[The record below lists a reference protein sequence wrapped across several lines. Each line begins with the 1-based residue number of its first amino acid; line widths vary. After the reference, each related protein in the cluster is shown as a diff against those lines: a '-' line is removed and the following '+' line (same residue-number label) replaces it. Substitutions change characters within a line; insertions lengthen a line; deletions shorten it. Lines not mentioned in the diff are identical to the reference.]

1 MKYFTGRT
9 ETDIRSY
16 YQNQSRANPNG
27 EVVLRVPLNV
37 QRGDFGVL
45 DRINPGKIRVLVID
59 ADRIARKR
67 VREMLGDDPEVEII
81 GECESGEDALA
92 SIRNMSPDL
101 IILDIHLPEID
112 GFSLLESIPNDR
124 TPAVIFVTAFD
135 RYALRAFEVSAL
147 DYLLKPFGPDR
158 FRKAMRRAKAQIRKE
173 KGSEEKRD
181 LGRIAIRTGKKVF
194 FLKADEIDWI
204 EAEGNSVRL
213 HTGTQSHVIR
223 ASISSLESE
232 LDPEKF
238 VRIHRSTIV
247 NVDRVRWLEPS
258 THGNYRVTLHDGTQL
273 ILRRK
278 EKLQQLTGKATR
290 QS

>member
-16 YQNQSRANPNG
+16 YQNQSKANPNG
-27 EVVLRVPLNV
+27 DVVLRVPLNV
-37 QRGDFGVL
+37 QRGDPGVL
-45 DRINPGKIRVLVID
+45 DRINPGKIRVLIID
-59 ADRIARKR
+59 ADRMARKR

-81 GECESGEDALA
+81 GECENGEDALS
-92 SIRNMSPDL
+92 SIRTMSPDL

-112 GFSLLESIPNDR
+112 GFSLLEAIPNDR

-173 KGSEEKRD
+173 KRTEERRD

-223 ASISSLESE
+223 ASISSLELE

-258 THGNYRVTLHDGTQL
+258 THGNYRVTLHDGTHL

-290 QS
+290 ST

>member
-16 YQNQSRANPNG
+16 YQNQSKANPNG

-37 QRGDFGVL
+37 QRGDLGFM
-45 DRINPGKIRVLVID
+45 DRINPGKIRVLIID
-59 ADRIARKR
+59 ADRMARKR

-92 SIRNMSPDL
+92 SIRTMSPDL

-147 DYLLKPFGPDR
+147 DYLLKPLGPDR

-173 KGSEEKRD
+173 KGTEERKD

-258 THGNYRVTLHDGTQL
+258 SHGNYRVTLHDGTQL

-278 EKLQQLTGKATR
+278 EKLQQFTGKATR

>member
-16 YQNQSRANPNG
+16 YQNQSKANPNG
-27 EVVLRVPLNV
+27 DVVLRVPLNV
-37 QRGDFGVL
+37 QRGDPGVL
-45 DRINPGKIRVLVID
+45 DRINPGKIRVLIID
-59 ADRIARKR
+59 ADRMARKR
-67 VREMLGDDPEVEII
+67 VREMLGDDPEVQII
-81 GECESGEDALA
+81 GECENGEDALA
-92 SIRNMSPDL
+92 SIRTLLPDL

-112 GFSLLESIPNDR
+112 GFSLLEAIPNDR

-173 KGSEEKRD
+173 KGIEERKD

-258 THGNYRVTLHDGTQL
+258 THGNYRVTLHDGTHL

>member
-16 YQNQSRANPNG
+16 YQNQSKANPNG
-27 EVVLRVPLNV
+27 DVVLRVPLSV
-37 QRGDFGVL
+37 QRGDPGVL
-45 DRINPGKIRVLVID
+45 DRINPGKIRVLIID
-59 ADRIARKR
+59 ADRMARKR
-67 VREMLGDDPEVEII
+67 VCEMLGDDPEVEII
-81 GECESGEDALA
+81 GECENGEDALS
-92 SIRNMSPDL
+92 SIRTMSPDL

-112 GFSLLESIPNDR
+112 GFSLLEAIPNDR

-173 KGSEEKRD
+173 KRTVERRD

-258 THGNYRVTLHDGTQL
+258 THGNYRVTLHDGTHL

-290 QS
+290 ST

>member
-16 YQNQSRANPNG
+16 YQNQSKANPNG

-37 QRGDFGVL
+37 HGGDFGVL
-45 DRINPGKIRVLVID
+45 DRINPGKIRVLIID

-67 VREMLGDDPEVEII
+67 VREMLGDDPEVELI

-92 SIRNMSPDL
+92 SIRTMSPDL

-124 TPAVIFVTAFD
+124 TPSVIFVTAFD

-158 FRKAMRRAKAQIRKE
+158 FRKAIRRAKAQIRKE
-173 KGSEEKRD
+173 KGTEEKRD
-181 LGRIAIRTGKKVF
+181 LGRIAIRTGKRVF

>member
-16 YQNQSRANPNG
+16 YQNQSKANPNG
-27 EVVLRVPLNV
+27 DVVLRVPLNV
-37 QRGDFGVL
+37 QRGDPGVL
-45 DRINPGKIRVLVID
+45 DRINPGKIRVLIID
-59 ADRIARKR
+59 ADRMARKR
-67 VREMLGDDPEVEII
+67 VCEMLGDDPEVEII
-81 GECESGEDALA
+81 GECENGEDALS
-92 SIRNMSPDL
+92 SIRTMSPDL
-101 IILDIHLPEID
+101 IILDIHLPQID
-112 GFSLLESIPNDR
+112 GFSLLEAIPNDR
-124 TPAVIFVTAFD
+124 IPAVIFVTAFD

-173 KGSEEKRD
+173 KRTVERRD

-258 THGNYRVTLHDGTQL
+258 THGNYRVTLHDGTHL

-290 QS
+290 ST

>member
-1 MKYFTGRT
+1 MKYVVEKT
-9 ETDIRSY
+9 ETGAGSY
-16 YQNQSRANPNG
+16 YRNENKANPNG

-37 QRGDFGVL
+37 QRGDVGVL
-45 DRINPGKIRVLVID
+45 DRIKPGKIRLLIID
-59 ADRIARKR
+59 ADRMARKG

-81 GECESGEDALA
+81 GECDTGEDALI
-92 SIRNMSPDL
+92 SIRTLSPDL
-101 IILDIHLPEID
+101 LILDVHLPEID
-112 GFSLLESIPNDR
+112 GFSLLESIPGNR
-124 TPAVIFVTAFD
+124 IPAVIFVTAFD

-147 DYLLKPFGPDR
+147 DYLLKPFDADR
-158 FRKAMRRAKAQIRKE
+158 FHKAMRRAKAQIRKE
-173 KGSEEKRD
+173 KGPEEKRD

-194 FLKADEIDWI
+194 FLKSDEIDWI

-213 HTGTQSHVIR
+213 HTATQSHVIR
-223 ASISSLESE
+223 ASISSLELE

-278 EKLQQLTGKATR
+278 EKLANLTGKATR

>member
-1 MKYFTGRT
+1 MKYIEGWN
-9 ETDIRSY
+9 EAEIRSY
-16 YQNQSRANPNG
+16 YRDKANPNG

-37 QRGDFGVL
+37 QRGDTGVL
-45 DRINPGKIRVLVID
+45 DRINPGKIRVLIVD
-59 ADRIARKR
+59 ADRAARRR
-67 VREMLGDDPEVEII
+67 VREMLGDDPEIEII

-92 SIRNMSPDL
+92 SIRTTSPDL
-101 IILDIHLPEID
+101 LILDIHLPEID
-112 GFSLLESIPNDR
+112 GFSLLESIPDNR

-173 KGSEEKRD
+173 KGPAEKKD

-194 FLKADEIDWI
+194 FLKSDEIDWI

-213 HTGTQSHVIR
+213 HTGAQSHVIR

-258 THGNYRVTLHDGTQL
+258 THGNY
-273 ILRRK
+273 
-278 EKLQQLTGKATR
+278 
-290 QS
+290 

>member
-1 MKYFTGRT
+1 MKYLSGRT
-9 ETDIRSY
+9 ETGTRSY
-16 YQNQSRANPNG
+16 YQNQSKANPNG
-27 EVVLRVPLNV
+27 EEVLRLPLNV
-37 QRGDFGVL
+37 QRGDVGVL
-45 DRINPGKIRVLVID
+45 DKNGPGRIRVLIID
-59 ADRIARKR
+59 ADRTARKR

-81 GECESGEDALA
+81 GECEDGTEALSA
-92 SIRNMSPDL
+92 IRTMSPDL
-101 IILDIHLPEID
+101 LILDIHLPQID
-112 GFSLLESIPNDR
+112 GFSLLAAIPEDR

-158 FRKAMRRAKAQIRKE
+158 FRNAMRRAKAQIRKE
-173 KGSEEKRD
+173 KVTQEKKD

-194 FLKADEIDWI
+194 FLKSDEIDWI

-223 ASISSLESE
+223 ASISLLESE

-273 ILRRK
+273 TLRRK
-278 EKLQQLTGKATR
+278 EKLPHLTGKAAR
-290 QS
+290 GS

>member
-16 YQNQSRANPNG
+16 YQNQNKANPNG
-27 EVVLRVPLNV
+27 DVVLRVPLNV
-37 QRGDFGVL
+37 QRGDPGFL
-45 DRINPGKIRVLVID
+45 DRINPGKIRVLIID
-59 ADRIARKR
+59 ADRMARKR

-81 GECESGEDALA
+81 GECENGEDALS
-92 SIRNMSPDL
+92 SIRTMSPDL

-158 FRKAMRRAKAQIRKE
+158 FRKAMRRAKVQIRKE
-173 KGSEEKRD
+173 KRTEERKD

-194 FLKADEIDWI
+194 FLKSDEIDWI

-258 THGNYRVTLHDGTQL
+258 THGNYRVTLHDGTHL

>member
-1 MKYFTGRT
+1 MKYLIDGT
-9 ETDIRSY
+9 ETETRSY
-16 YQNQSRANPNG
+16 YRNKANPNG
-27 EVVLRVPLNV
+27 EVMLRVPLNV
-37 QRGDFGVL
+37 QRGDTGVL
-45 DRINPGKIRVLVID
+45 DRINPGKIRVLIVD
-59 ADRIARKR
+59 ADRVARKR

-81 GECESGEDALA
+81 GECESGEDALT
-92 SIRNMSPDL
+92 SIRTTSPDL
-101 IILDIHLPEID
+101 LILDIHLPEID
-112 GFSLLESIPNDR
+112 GFSLLESIPDDR

-173 KGSEEKRD
+173 RGTSEKKD

-194 FLKADEIDWI
+194 FLKSDEIDWI

-223 ASISSLESE
+223 ASISSLEAE

-278 EKLQQLTGKATR
+278 EKLPQLTGKAAR
-290 QS
+290 QL

>member
-16 YQNQSRANPNG
+16 YQNQSKANPNG

-37 QRGDFGVL
+37 QRGDLGVL

-92 SIRNMSPDL
+92 SIRTMSPDL

-173 KGSEEKRD
+173 KGPEEKRD

-213 HTGTQSHVIR
+213 HSWNTISCDPRFDQFIGIGIGSRKICTYSSINNRKCGSR
-223 ASISSLESE
+223 ALAGAFNS
-232 LDPEKF
+232 
-238 VRIHRSTIV
+238 
-247 NVDRVRWLEPS
+247 
-258 THGNYRVTLHDGTQL
+258 
-273 ILRRK
+273 RK
-278 EKLQQLTGKATR
+278 LPRDTA
-290 QS
+290 

>member
-1 MKYFTGRT
+1 MKYVVDRT
-9 ETDIRSY
+9 ETEVRSY
-16 YQNQSRANPNG
+16 YSNENKANPNG

-37 QRGDFGVL
+37 QRGDVGVL
-45 DRINPGKIRVLVID
+45 DRINRKIRVLIID
-59 ADRIARKR
+59 ADRVARKR
-67 VREMLGDDPEVEII
+67 VRDMLGEDPEVEII
-81 GECESGEDALA
+81 GECETGEDALA
-92 SIRNMSPDL
+92 SIRTTSPDL
-101 IILDIHLPEID
+101 LILDIHLPEID
-112 GFSLLESIPNDR
+112 GFSLLESIPNDQ

-173 KGSEEKRD
+173 KGTAVEKKD

-194 FLKADEIDWI
+194 FLKSDEIDWI

-258 THGNYRVTLHDGTQL
+258 THGNYRVVLHDGTQL

-278 EKLQQLTGKATR
+278 EKLVQLTGKAARST
-290 QS
+290 

>member
-1 MKYFTGRT
+1 MKYVVGRSET
-9 ETDIRSY
+9 EIRSY
-16 YQNQSRANPNG
+16 YRNENKANPNG

-37 QRGDFGVL
+37 QRGDVGVL
-45 DRINPGKIRVLVID
+45 DRVNPGKIRVLIID
-59 ADRIARKR
+59 ADRLARKR
-67 VREMLGDDPEVEII
+67 VREMLSDDPEVEIV
-81 GECESGEDALA
+81 GECETGQEALV
-92 SIRNMSPDL
+92 SIRTMSPDL
-101 IILDIHLPEID
+101 LILDIHLPEID
-112 GFSLLESIPNDR
+112 GFSLLESLPNDR
-124 TPAVIFVTAFD
+124 IPAVIFVTAFD

-173 KGSEEKRD
+173 KGTVEKKD
-181 LGRIAIRTGKKVF
+181 PGRIAIRTGKKVF
-194 FLKADEIDWI
+194 FLKSDEIDWI

-223 ASISSLESE
+223 ASISSLETE

-258 THGNYRVTLHDGTQL
+258 THGNYRVILHDGTQL

-278 EKLQQLTGKATR
+278 EKLTQLTGKSAR
-290 QS
+290 GF

>member
-16 YQNQSRANPNG
+16 YQNQSKANPNG

-37 QRGDFGVL
+37 QRGDLGVL
-45 DRINPGKIRVLVID
+45 DRINSGKIRVLIID

-67 VREMLGDDPEVEII
+67 VREMLGNDPEVEII

-92 SIRNMSPDL
+92 SIRTMSPDL